1 MWIAAWSIRR
11 FSVFSCHFNG
21 MLRYYTFTVLP
32 FGLSSACFCFTKLL
46 RPLVNRLHSMVH
58 NGFTYL
64 DDGRGSQPDKC
75 SAAAAA
81 IIQKKELD
89 SSGQWHPMLVGE
101 WLGFVI
107 NTVTMTY
114 HIPERKV
121 AKLKSLLGSAIGDKS
136 FLY

>member
-1 MWIAAWSIRR
+1 MWIAAWSIGR
-11 FSVFSCHFNG
+11 FSVFSWHFNG

-46 RPLVNRLHSMVH
+46 RPSVNRWHSMVH
-58 NGFTYL
+58 NSFTYL

-89 SSGQWHPMLVGE
+89 SSGLLVNG
-101 WLGFVI
+101 
-107 NTVTMTY
+107 
-114 HIPERKV
+114 IPC
-121 AKLKSLLGSAIGDKS
+121 
-136 FLY
+136 